1 MLALTPPRLPATRHV
16 SAPPAWHASDI
27 DMVLAGLSSAWQG
40 LSENDAAARLAAVGP
55 NRLPPPA
62 RVPALVILGNQL
74 RSVVVGLLIA
84 ATVLSLVIGDRL
96 EAAAIATVLVINAA
110 LGFVTEW
117 RARRAMEALLQL
129 AASHALVK
137 RNGRL
142 MAVPSETLVPGDVVQ
157 LDAGNRVPA
166 DVRLLEASDLGI
178 DEAPL
183 TGESLP
189 ADKQV
194 APLPLDAGVADRT
207 NMAYLGTTVV
217 SGTALA
223 VVVVTGAQTEL
234 GRIGTLVQ
242 EIEAEP
248 TPLER
253 RLDALGRRLAW
264 LTIAISGVVAG
275 AAALNGEPWSTVLE
289 TAIALAVAAMPEALP
304 AVATIALAV
313 GMRRMARR
321 HALVRRLPSVE
332 SLGSATIVCT
342 DKTRTLTTGQMSVV
356 RIWTDTGD
364 FAAADTGPGTW
375 PPAARRVLEIAAQA
389 SPPRVHRAADD
400 QSALSNPVDVA
411 IFNALVAGDPATTPH
426 AGLPQRG
433 VLPFSSARKM
443 MATFHCTDQHL
454 VASVKGAPGAVLSRC
469 GSLHTAAGRRPL
481 DDAMRSKLHD
491 TQEALA
497 GSGLRMLAV
506 ASGQVAGAGESA
518 LTGLTFEGFVAIAD
532 PVAPGVRR
540 TVALLRD
547 AGLRTVMITGDQRAT
562 AEAVGRAVGLIEGTA
577 SIVEGR
583 ELETI
588 AAPEL
593 AARVSGVHAF
603 ARVSPEHKLLIV
615 EALQQRGEIVAMLGD
630 GVNDAAALKKA
641 DVGVAMGVRGTD
653 VAKQA
658 AAIVLQDDRF
668 ETVAAAVEEGRI
680 IFDNI
685 RKFVFYLFSCNVA
698 EILVLL
704 IAGVVGWPLPL
715 TPLQLLWLNMVT
727 DTFPALALAMEPGD
741 ATVMHRPSR
750 DPQEAILSRPF
761 VASIFAYA
769 GMITVVT
776 LGAYWLALR
785 SAPQQ
790 ASTIAFMTLAFA
802 QIAHLGNARSD
813 GHVLAPARAAAN
825 RFALAGLALA
835 VGLQL
840 LTTMQPLARVLDV
853 APFGIREWVL
863 VAASAAIPAALGQ
876 VWKALRPPTAGLVKP
891 VRHAH
896 GQ

>member
-1 MLALTPPRLPATRHV
+1 V
-16 SAPPAWHASDI
+16 SARTAWHASDV
-27 DMVLAGLSSAWQG
+27 DTVLAGLASGWQG
-40 LSENDAAARLAAVGP
+40 LSETDAAARLAATGP

-84 ATVLSLVIGDRL
+84 AIVLSLVIGDRL
-96 EAAAIATVLVINAA
+96 EAVAIAAVLVINAA

-142 MAVPSETLVPGDVVQ
+142 IAVPSETLVAGDIIQ

-166 DVRLLEASDLGI
+166 DVRLLEATDLGI

-194 APLPLDAGVADRT
+194 APLPADASVADRT

-223 VVVVTGAQTEL
+223 VVVVTGAQTEV

-242 EIEAEP
+242 EIEDEP

-253 RLDALGRRLAW
+253 RLDALGTRLAW
-264 LTIAISGVVAG
+264 LTIATSGVVAG
-275 AAALNGEPWSTVLE
+275 TAALNGEPWSAVFE

-342 DKTRTLTTGQMSVV
+342 DKTRTLTTGQMTVV
-356 RIWTDTGD
+356 RIWTAAGD
-364 FAAADTGPGTW
+364 YRADASGQSPW
-375 PPAARRVLEIAAQA
+375 PPAARRVLEIAGQA
-389 SPPRVHRAADD
+389 SPPRVHRAGEG
-400 QSALSNPVDVA
+400 QSGLSNPVDVA
-411 IFNALVAGDPATTPH
+411 IFDALAAGVPAATPD
-426 AGLPQRG
+426 GELPQRG

-443 MATFHCTDQHL
+443 MATFRGTDRHL
-454 VASVKGAPGAVLSRC
+454 VASVKGAPGAVLLRC
-469 GSLHTAAGRRPL
+469 AGIHTAAGRQPL
-481 DDAMRSKLHD
+481 DDAMRSKLYD

-506 ASGQVAGAGESA
+506 ASGQVASAVESA

-532 PVAPGVRR
+532 PVAPGVPR
-540 TVALLRD
+540 TVALLRA
-547 AGLRTVMITGDQRAT
+547 AGLRTVMITGDQPAT
-562 AEAVGRAVGLIEGTA
+562 AEAVGRAVGLIDGTA
-577 SIVEGR
+577 KIIEGR
-583 ELETI
+583 ELETM

-704 IAGVVGWPLPL
+704 IAGVAGWPLPL

-741 ATVMHRPSR
+741 ATVMRRPSR
-750 DPQEAILSRPF
+750 DPQEAILSPPF
-761 VASIFAYA
+761 VASILAYG

-785 SAPQQ
+785 SVPEQ
-790 ASTIAFMTLAFA
+790 ASTVAFMTLALA

-813 GHVLAPARAAAN
+813 DHVLAPARAAAN
-825 RFALAGLALA
+825 RFALLGLALA
-835 VGLQL
+835 VGLQM
-840 LTTMQPLARVLDV
+840 LTTTGPLAGVLDV
-853 APFGIREWVL
+853 APLGIREWVL
-863 VAASAAIPAALGQ
+863 VAGSAAVPAVRGQ
-876 VWKALRPPTAGLVKP
+876 MWKALRRPTAGPAALA
-891 VRHAH
+891 RHAH
-896 GQ
+896 RQ

>member
-1 MLALTPPRLPATRHV
+1 MLTLTPPRAPAVRHLSTR
-16 SAPPAWHASDI
+16 AAWHADI
-27 DMVLAGLSSAWQG
+27 DTVLAGLGSGLQG
-40 LSENDAAARLAAVGP
+40 LSETAAAARLAAVGP

-62 RVPALVILGNQL
+62 RAPVLMILGNQL

-84 ATVLSLVIGDRL
+84 AVVLSLVIGDRP
-96 EAAAIATVLVINAA
+96 EAAAIATVLVINAL
-110 LGFVTEW
+110 LGFITEW

-142 MAVPSETLVPGDVVQ
+142 MPVPSETLVPGDIVQ

-166 DVRLLEASDLGI
+166 DVRLLEATDLGI

-194 APLPLDAGVADRT
+194 APVPLDAAVADRT

-217 SGTALA
+217 SGTGLA

-234 GRIGTLVQ
+234 GRIGALVDD
-242 EIEAEP
+242 IEDEP

-253 RLDALGRRLAW
+253 RLDALGSRLAW
-264 LTIAISGVVAG
+264 LTIAISGVVAA

-342 DKTRTLTTGQMSVV
+342 DKTRTLTTGQMTVV
-356 RIWTDTGD
+356 RIWTDAGD
-364 FAAADTGPGTW
+364 YVADDAEHKTW
-375 PPAARRVLEIAAQA
+375 PPAARRVLEIAGQA
-389 SPPRVHRAADD
+389 SPTRVHRAADG
-400 QSALSNPVDVA
+400 QGGLSNPVDIA
-411 IFNALVAGDPATTPH
+411 IFDALAAAEPATTPH
-426 AGLPQRG
+426 ADMPQRG

-443 MATFHCTDQHL
+443 MATFHGTDRQL
-454 VASVKGAPGAVLSRC
+454 IASVKGAPGAVLSRC
-469 GSLHTAAGRRPL
+469 GAIHTETGRRPL
-481 DDAMRSKLHD
+481 DDGVRSKLHE

-506 ASGQVAGAGESA
+506 ASGQVADTVESA
-518 LTGLTFEGFVAIAD
+518 LIDLTFEGFVAIAD
-532 PVAPGVRR
+532 PIAPGVLK

-577 SIVEGR
+577 RIVEGR

-593 AARVSGVHAF
+593 AARVSGVHVF

-615 EALQQRGEIVAMLGD
+615 EALQHRGEIVAMLGD

-641 DVGVAMGVRGTD
+641 DIGVAMGVRGTD

-668 ETVAAAVEEGRI
+668 ETVATAVEEGRI

-704 IAGVVGWPLPL
+704 VAGIAGWPLPL

-741 ATVMHRPSR
+741 AMVMRRPSR
-750 DPQEAILSRPF
+750 DPQEAILSPPF

-785 SAPQQ
+785 SAPEQ
-790 ASTIAFMTLAFA
+790 AGTIAFMTLAFA

-813 GHVLAPARAAAN
+813 GHVLAPVRAVAN
-825 RFALAGLALA
+825 RFALVGLALA

-840 LTTMQPLARVLDV
+840 VTTTQPLARILDV

-863 VAASAAIPAALGQ
+863 VAGCAALPAVLGQ
-876 VWKALRPPTAGLVKP
+876 IWKTLRPPTAGLG
-891 VRHAH
+891 VRP
-896 GQ
+896 

>member
-1 MLALTPPRLPATRHV
+1 MLTV
-16 SAPPAWHASDI
+16 SPPPAVRPSPARAAWHSSGI
-27 DMVLAGLSSAWQG
+27 DEVLAGLGSSWHG
-40 LSENDAAARLAAVGP
+40 LSEADAVARLAAVGP

-62 RVPALVILGNQL
+62 RVPVLVILRNQL

-110 LGFVTEW
+110 LGFITEW

-137 RNGRL
+137 RNGKL
-142 MAVPSETLVPGDVVQ
+142 IAVPSETLVPGDIVQ

-166 DVRLLEASDLGI
+166 DVRLSEATDLGI

-194 APLPLDAGVADRT
+194 APLPQEASLPDRS

-223 VVVVTGAQTEL
+223 VVVVTGAETEL
-234 GRIGTLVQ
+234 GRIGTLV
-242 EIEAEP
+242 EAIEDEP

-275 AAALNGEPWSTVLE
+275 AAALNGEPWSEVLE

-321 HALVRRLPSVE
+321 NALVRRLPSVE

-342 DKTRTLTTGQMSVV
+342 DKTRTLTTGQMTVV
-356 RIWTDTGD
+356 RVWTASGDYTADQTGRHS
-364 FAAADTGPGTW
+364 W
-375 PPAARRVLEIAAQA
+375 PAAARRVLEIAGQA
-389 SPPRVHRAADD
+389 SQHRVRRADEPAG
-400 QSALSNPVDVA
+400 LSNPVDVA
-411 IFNALVAGDPATTPH
+411 IFDALARGEPAPASGT
-426 AGLPQRG
+426 ALPQHG

-443 MATFHCTDQHL
+443 MAVFRGTDDHL
-454 VASVKGAPGAVLSRC
+454 VASVKGAPGAVLPRC
-469 GSLHTAAGRRPL
+469 GSVRTATGRRPL
-481 DDAMRSKLHD
+481 DDAMRSNLHE

-497 GSGLRMLAV
+497 GTGLRMIAV
-506 ASGQVAGAGESA
+506 ASGEVAGMVESA
-518 LTGLTFEGFVAIAD
+518 LTSLTFEGFVAIAD
-532 PVAPGVRR
+532 PIAPNVPE
-540 TVALLRD
+540 TVAVLRN

-562 AEAVGRAVGLIEGTA
+562 AEAVGRAVGLIKGTA

-583 ELETI
+583 ELDTMS
-588 AAPEL
+588 APEL
-593 AARVSGVHAF
+593 AARVSAVHAF

-704 IAGVVGWPLPL
+704 IAGVAGWPLPL

-741 ATVMHRPSR
+741 ALVMRRPSR
-750 DPQEAILSRPF
+750 DPQEAILSPPF
-761 VASIFAYA
+761 VASIFSYG
-769 GMITVVT
+769 GMITGVT
-776 LGAYWLALR
+776 LFAYWLALR
-785 SAPQQ
+785 SAPEQ
-790 ASTIAFMTLAFA
+790 ASTIAFMTLALA
-802 QIAHLGNARSD
+802 QITHLGNARSD
-813 GHVLAPARAAAN
+813 AHVLAPARATAN

-835 VGLQL
+835 VGLQT
-840 LTTMQPLARVLDV
+840 LTMTSPLARVLDV
-853 APFGIREWVL
+853 SPLGPREWL
-863 VAASAAIPAALGQ
+863 VIVACAAIPAVVGQ
-876 VWKALRPPTAGLVKP
+876 AWKALRRAAPRVVPQT
-891 VRHAH
+891 
-896 GQ
+896 